1 VTTGDPN
8 FSHEPPIFWPHK
20 PRSPRFS
27 SAVASSDR
35 PNRRWCR
42 HLQRTR
48 SERVHLRPRKAK
60 DVVICMYSMYVCIYI
75 YVYYIYG
82 HPPTTHRHAVFTGI
96 CTIKSGICT
105 IKSGIYSIKSYKIS
119 SFLVQ
124 FVLLQDHIPIKKTTK
139 LLIHVAYDS
148 HPWDFCGCRQQS
160 AEPQQAARHGVGGDW
175 GWWEGERESQWL
187 VINIT
192 ILQYI
197 TINNHYNIVINMS
210 H

>member
-1 VTTGDPN
+1 MCIVYIHNNPYKIWYQSTNHPSHIDSLDHDLVLKQPPWPLGIPI

-75 YVYYIYG
+75 YIRILYIWSPAYNS
-82 HPPTTHRHAVFTGI
+82 PTCCFYWYLHYQIWYLHYQI
-96 CTIKSGICT
+96 W
-105 IKSGIYSIKSYKIS
+105 Y
-119 SFLVQ
+119 
-124 FVLLQDHIPIKKTTK
+124 
-139 LLIHVAYDS
+139 
-148 HPWDFCGCRQQS
+148 
-160 AEPQQAARHGVGGDW
+160 
-175 GWWEGERESQWL
+175 
-187 VINIT
+187 
-192 ILQYI
+192 LQYK
-197 TINNHYNIVINMS
+197 TI
-210 H
+210 

>member
-1 VTTGDPN
+1 MCIVYIHNNPYKLWYQSTNHPSHIDSLDHDLVLKQPPWPLGIPF

-27 SAVASSDR
+27 SAVASSDT

-60 DVVICMYSMYVCIYI
+60 DVVICMYSMCIYVYIYIQYTYIYI
-75 YVYYIYG
+75 YICVYYIYICG
-82 HPPTTHRHAVFTGI
+82 HPPTTHRNAVFT
-96 CTIKSGICT
+96 GICT

-124 FVLLQDHIPIKKTTK
+124 FVFLQDHIPKK
-139 LLIHVAYDS
+139 
-148 HPWDFCGCRQQS
+148 RQQNCWS
-160 AEPQQAARHGVGGDW
+160 
-175 GWWEGERESQWL
+175 
-187 VINIT
+187 T
-192 ILQYI
+192 
-197 TINNHYNIVINMS
+197 
-210 H
+210 